1 MLHVLLPTFARS
13 GQAPVLRPWLV
24 RGDRLADAG
33 HGYSEALANH
43 FRWPGEGLPAGALLR
58 QAQRGDAG
66 EDTWLCADP
75 AYVQPDMTGA
85 RMLAC
90 GSLDLSAE
98 DAEALAR
105 PLRPLFGDRG
115 FLLETT
121 TPQRWHLRLPRDA
134 RPPPF
139 AAPDR
144 VLGDDLLAHLPDDAA
159 HAGWRA
165 LFNEAQVLL
174 HQSEVNARRRAR
186 GAMPVNCLWLWGGGR
201 LPAWVKADV
210 DRLYSRDP
218 LARALAERAQVEVH
232 EPEAFDPDKA
242 GVDVLLDLEPGLDP
256 DIHGPLLTRGL
267 KRHKAMQ
274 LSFASGERILV
285 RSWHRWRLWRR
296 TA

>member
-1 MLHVLLPTFARS
+1 MLHVLLPPFARC
-13 GQAPVLRPWLV
+13 GHEAMLRDWLV

-33 HGYSEALANH
+33 HGYTRALATH
-43 FRWPGEGLPAGALLR
+43 FRGPSGEFPAGALLR
-58 QAQRGDAG
+58 ESARGDAG
-66 EDTWLCADP
+66 DDTWLCADP
-75 AYVQPDMTGA
+75 AFVQPDMTGA

-90 GSLDLSAE
+90 GTLGIDADE
-98 DAEALAR
+98 AEALVR

-121 TPQRWHLRLPRDA
+121 APDRWHLRLPRDA
-134 RPPPF
+134 RPPDF
-139 AAPDR
+139 APPDR
-144 VLGDDLLAHLPDDAA
+144 VLGDDLLPYLPSDAA
-159 HAGWRA
+159 SASWRN
-165 LFNEAQVLL
+165 LFNEVQVLL

-256 DIHGPLLTRGL
+256 DIHGPLLARGL

-285 RSWHRWRLWRR
+285 RPWHRWRLWRR